1 MILTVA
7 ELRQYITTD
16 ETDQVLE
23 GKLQALELLIR
34 AYTNNNFQV
43 RAFRAVAVAV
53 SEGNRLLF
61 NSPIPFKAGDTL
73 QITESDF
80 MPGELVTVASIFLVD
95 ESGNYL
101 VNEEGKYLT
110 PGFPGYSVTVNEEL
124 TDESGVVV
132 TKVKYPT
139 DIKMGIVNL
148 MKWELDNREKVGVAS
163 ESISRHSVTYVDQT
177 GDNTVMGYPVALMGF
192 LKPYR
197 KARFGRGIRV

>member
-1 MILTVA
+1 MILTVD

-16 ETDQVLE
+16 EEDQVLE
-23 GKLQALELLIR
+23 AKLQALELLIR

-43 RAFRAVAVAV
+43 RAFRAVAVAD
-53 SEGNRLLF
+53 SFGNRLLF
-61 NSPIPFKAGDTL
+61 NSPIPFKVGDTL

-80 MPGELVTVASIFLVD
+80 MQDELVTVTAVDDSSI
-95 ESGNYL
+95 
-101 VNEEGKYLT
+101 
-110 PGFPGYSVTVNEEL
+110 TVIGEL
-124 TDESGVVV
+124 IDESGVVV
-132 TKVKYPT
+132 TKVKYPM
-139 DIKMGIVNL
+139 DVKMGIVNL

-163 ESISRHSVTYVDQT
+163 ETISRHSVTYVDQT

>member
-80 MPGELVTVASIFLVD
+80 MPGELVTVSAVEDSSI
-95 ESGNYL
+95 
-101 VNEEGKYLT
+101 
-110 PGFPGYSVTVNEEL
+110 TVIGEL
-124 TDESGVVV
+124 SDESGVVV

-192 LKPYR
+192 LNPYR

>member
-7 ELRQYITTD
+7 ELRQYISTE
-16 ETDQVLE
+16 ETEQVLE

-53 SEGNRLLF
+53 SEGNKLLF
-61 NSPIPFKAGDTL
+61 NSPVPFKVGDTL

-80 MPGELVTVASIFLVD
+80 MQDELVTVTAVNDSSITV
-95 ESGNYL
+95 SG
-101 VNEEGKYLT
+101 
-110 PGFPGYSVTVNEEL
+110 EL
-124 TDESGVVV
+124 SDESGVVV

-139 DIKMGIVNL
+139 DVKMGIVNL

-177 GDNTVMGYPVALMGF
+177 GDNTIMGYPVALMGF
-192 LKPYR
+192 VKPYR
-197 KARFGRGIRV
+197 KARFGRGIRA

>member
-16 ETDQVLE
+16 EEDSVLE
-23 GKLQALELLIR
+23 AKLQALELLIR

-43 RAFRAVAVAV
+43 RAFRAVAVA
-53 SEGNRLLF
+53 SSDGNKLLF
-61 NSPIPFKAGDTL
+61 NSPIPFKVGDTL

-80 MPGELVTVASIFLVD
+80 MQDELVTVSTVDDSSI
-95 ESGNYL
+95 
-101 VNEEGKYLT
+101 
-110 PGFPGYSVTVNEEL
+110 TVIGEVI
-124 TDESGVVV
+124 DESGVVV
-132 TKVKYPT
+132 TKVKYPM
-139 DIKMGIVNL
+139 DVKMGIVNL

-163 ESISRHSVTYVDQT
+163 ETISRHSVTYVDQT

>member
-1 MILTVA
+1 MILTVS

-16 ETDQVLE
+16 DTDQVLE
-23 GKLQALELLIR
+23 AKLQALELLIR
-34 AYTNNNFQV
+34 AYTNNNFQI

-53 SEGNRLLF
+53 AEGNKLLF
-61 NSPIPFKAGDTL
+61 NSPVPFKEGDTL

-80 MPGELVTVASIFLVD
+80 MQDELVTVLTVGDSSITV
-95 ESGNYL
+95 SG
-101 VNEEGKYLT
+101 
-110 PGFPGYSVTVNEEL
+110 EL
-124 TDESGVVV
+124 SDESGVVV
-132 TKVKYPT
+132 TKVKYPM
-139 DIKMGIVNL
+139 DVKMGIVNL

-197 KARFGRGIRV
+197 KARFGRGIRP

>member
-1 MILTVA
+1 MILNVS
-7 ELRQYITTD
+7 ELKQYITTE

-23 GKLQALELLIR
+23 AKLQALELLIR
-34 AYTNNNFQV
+34 AYTNNNFQI

-53 SEGNRLLF
+53 AQGNKLLF
-61 NSPIPFKAGDTL
+61 NSPVPFKVGDTL

-80 MPGELVTVASIFLVD
+80 MQDELVTVLTVADSSITV
-95 ESGNYL
+95 SG
-101 VNEEGKYLT
+101 
-110 PGFPGYSVTVNEEL
+110 EL
-124 TDESGVVV
+124 SDESGVVV

-139 DIKMGIVNL
+139 DVKMGIVNL

-197 KARFGRGIRV
+197 KARFGRGISV